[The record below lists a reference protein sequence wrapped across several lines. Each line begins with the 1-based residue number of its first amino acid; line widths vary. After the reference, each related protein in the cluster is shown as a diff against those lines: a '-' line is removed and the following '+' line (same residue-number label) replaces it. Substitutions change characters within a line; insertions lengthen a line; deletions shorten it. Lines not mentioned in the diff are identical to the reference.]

1 MHRDAI
7 LDFDKK
13 GKPTEPVWPEA
24 DFIVGNPPFLGGK
37 RLRSELRDAYVNA
50 LFEVY
55 DGRVPAEADLVTY
68 WYEKARALVEA
79 GKVKRVGLLATQGI
93 RGGANRAVLERIKDT
108 GDIFWAQ
115 SDRDWVQDGV
125 NVHVSM
131 IGFDDGSET
140 KKVLDE
146 RSVSAIHANLTSEV
160 DTTTA
165 RILPENSGICF
176 MGTTKI
182 GAFNLAPDVA
192 REMLAAPVNPNGRPN
207 SDVVKPWVNAMDIT
221 RRPRGMY
228 VIDFG
233 ADMPEAEAVLYEEP
247 FEYLRKHVY
256 GKRQENNRE
265 VYRKKWWI
273 HGEPRPEMRSALRP
287 LKRLILTPGVSKYR
301 IFVWSTKE
309 VLPDHAV
316 FVFARED
323 DYFFG
328 VLHSHIHEVWGLH
341 MGTALED
348 RPRYT
353 PTSTFET
360 FPFPWPPGKEPL
372 EDARVQAI
380 AAAAKELV
388 EKRDAWLNPPDTSQ
402 QELVS
407 RTLTN
412 LYNARPAWLA
422 GAHRK
427 LDEAVAAAYGWPA
440 TLTDPEILERLLGL
454 NHERAGK
461 S

>member
-1 MHRDAI
+1 MPTEPILRHLTNIQHRDAI
-7 LDFDKK
+7 LDFDKE
-13 GKPTEPVWPEA
+13 GKAVEPEWPET

-37 RLRSELRDAYVNA
+37 RLRSELRDAYVDA

-140 KKVLDE
+140 KKILDE
-146 RSVSAIHANLTSEV
+146 KSVSAIHANLTSEA

-207 SDVVKPWVNAMDIT
+207 SDVVKLWVNAMDIT

-228 VIDFG
+228 VVDFG
-233 ADMPEAEAVLYEEP
+233 ADMPEAEAALYEEP
-247 FEYLRKHVY
+247 FEHLRRYVY
-256 GKRQENNRE
+256 DKRQENNRE
-265 VYRKKWWI
+265 TYRRKW
-273 HGEPRPEMRSALRP
+273 
-287 LKRLILTPGVSKYR
+287 
-301 IFVWSTKE
+301 
-309 VLPDHAV
+309 
-316 FVFARED
+316 
-323 DYFFG
+323 
-328 VLHSHIHEVWGLH
+328 
-341 MGTALED
+341 
-348 RPRYT
+348 
-353 PTSTFET
+353 
-360 FPFPWPPGKEPL
+360 
-372 EDARVQAI
+372 
-380 AAAAKELV
+380 
-388 EKRDAWLNPPDTSQ
+388 
-402 QELVS
+402 
-407 RTLTN
+407 
-412 LYNARPAWLA
+412 
-422 GAHRK
+422 
-427 LDEAVAAAYGWPA
+427 
-440 TLTDPEILERLLGL
+440 
-454 NHERAGK
+454 
-461 S
+461 